1 MITGRTLFIAGI
13 VLVVAL
19 AAALHFYG
27 PHLGRILHGG
37 Q

>member
-19 AAALHFYG
+19 AAALHVYG